1 MSSTESNQHH
11 AARLLTVRQAAAA
24 LRMSRSSLYKL
35 IRNNQIEAVKI
46 DRSTRLPSPKIEE
59 LVQLFR
65 RLEKKGLLRRA

>member
-1 MSSTESNQHH
+1 MSSAESNQHH
-11 AARLLTVRQAAAA
+11 AARLLTVRQAAAS

-59 LVQLFR
+59 LVQLLR